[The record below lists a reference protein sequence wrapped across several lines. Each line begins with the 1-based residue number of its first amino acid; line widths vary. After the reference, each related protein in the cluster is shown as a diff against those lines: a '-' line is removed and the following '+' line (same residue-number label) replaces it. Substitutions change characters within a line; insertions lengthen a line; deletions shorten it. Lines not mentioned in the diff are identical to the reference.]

1 MGRENGLIVSSAI
14 PPDFLP
20 TCSFSR
26 LLLCCVCLS
35 VLQNLLVELRANQ
48 ARRHC
53 EPNGNPTPPS
63 SLGPIRFALRG
74 NGTVSGGKRM
84 CFELAAK
91 IFNMQV
97 YSFQLSFSC
106 LSACGLGLMKS
117 RALKECCTQHLHTL
131 FSRFSSTSE
140 SNWWSFW
147 VCFLLLLSLKG
158 AVGSSGSLGL
168 QINDATQR
176 SNHVGVSEYTSPLYR
191 SEMCLWLFIFQSFE
205 TSLNWVEQLFNSC
218 RPANKC
224 LITFCSPVTLT
235 SCKQSYQG
243 LLLNNQL
250 LLLNYYS

>member
-1 MGRENGLIVSSAI
+1 MRGRFYIGPVQLQFPTSERLKLDSHFMTLCHTSQMCLTAKSLALFPLPNSHMVQGCKVLSKTTTPTLMGRENGLIVSSAI

-140 SNWWSFW
+140 SN
-147 VCFLLLLSLKG
+147 
-158 AVGSSGSLGL
+158 
-168 QINDATQR
+168 
-176 SNHVGVSEYTSPLYR
+176 
-191 SEMCLWLFIFQSFE
+191 
-205 TSLNWVEQLFNSC
+205 
-218 RPANKC
+218 
-224 LITFCSPVTLT
+224 
-235 SCKQSYQG
+235 
-243 LLLNNQL
+243 
-250 LLLNYYS
+250 